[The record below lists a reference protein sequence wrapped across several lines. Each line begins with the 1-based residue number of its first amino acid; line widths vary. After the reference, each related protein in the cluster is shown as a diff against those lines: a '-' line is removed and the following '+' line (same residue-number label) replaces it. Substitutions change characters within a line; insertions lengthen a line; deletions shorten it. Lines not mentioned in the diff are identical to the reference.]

1 MVLEMAAAN
10 FRPNIVPEESG
21 EAADFDIVTSGSL
34 HVHRDDDPFD
44 ICFVRNSR
52 ERKHIVYTFFYSG
65 IRFQN
70 SPNITD
76 VYAVAELT
84 TRDGR
89 GARLEITIGKNQR
102 GVIHAEKDLI
112 NKLRS
117 FFDTSPRI
125 VNIKIWINFS
135 PCHRCSEKLLSFF
148 QEKIMYIN
156 SRIIVFPFLY
166 RIHEPRN
173 VVGLQKLKLSGI
185 SLSTFTEADWAKL
198 RQLLYV
204 SPEDSIFPPVDTAA
218 RTEQDQENAIT
229 LRHLMITQIDLH
241 R

>member
-1 MVLEMAAAN
+1 MAAAN

-52 ERKHIVYTFFYSG
+52 ERKHIILYTFFYSG
-65 IRFQN
+65 LRIRN

-89 GARLEITIGKNQR
+89 GTRLEITIGKNQR
-102 GVIHAEKDLI
+102 GVIHAEIKLI

-117 FFDTSPRI
+117 FFNASQGI

-135 PCHRCSEKLLSFF
+135 PCRGCSEELLSFF
-148 QEKIMYIN
+148 QEKSMYIN
-156 SRIIVFPFLY
+156 SRTIVFPSLY

-173 VVGLQKLKLSGI
+173 VVGLKKLELSGI
-185 SLSTFTEADWAKL
+185 SLSTFSEADWAKL
-198 RQLLYV
+198 QQLLYV

-218 RTEQDQENAIT
+218 RTGQDQHNAIT
-229 LRHLMITQIDLH
+229 LRHLMITQIDLQQ
-241 R
+241 

>member
-1 MVLEMAAAN
+1 M
-10 FRPNIVPEESG
+10 
-21 EAADFDIVTSGSL
+21 
-34 HVHRDDDPFD
+34 
-44 ICFVRNSR
+44 
-52 ERKHIVYTFFYSG
+52 YTFFYSG
-65 IRFQN
+65 LRIRN
-70 SPNITD
+70 PPDITD

-102 GVIHAEKDLI
+102 GVIHAEIKLI

-117 FFDTSPRI
+117 FFETSPTI

-135 PCHRCSEKLLSFF
+135 PCRGCSEKLLSFF
-148 QEKIMYIN
+148 QEKSMYIN
-156 SRIIVFPFLY
+156 SRVIVFPFLY
-166 RIHEPRN
+166 KIHKRRN

-204 SPEDSIFPPVDTAA
+204 SPEDCIFPPVHTAA
-218 RTEQDQENAIT
+218 RTGQDQHNASR
-229 LRHLMITQIDLH
+229 LSLL
-241 R
+241 

>member
-21 EAADFDIVTSGSL
+21 EAADFDIVTSGFL

-52 ERKHIVYTFFYSG
+52 ERKHIILYTFFYSG
-65 IRFQN
+65 LRIRN
-70 SPNITD
+70 PPDITD

-89 GARLEITIGKNQR
+89 GTRLEITIGKNQR
-102 GVIHAEKDLI
+102 GVIHAEIKLI

-117 FFDTSPRI
+117 FFETSPTI

-135 PCHRCSEKLLSFF
+135 PCRGCSEKLLSFF
-148 QEKIMYIN
+148 QEKSMYIN
-156 SRIIVFPFLY
+156 SRVIVFPFLY
-166 RIHEPRN
+166 KIHKRRN

-204 SPEDSIFPPVDTAA
+204 SPEDCIFPSVHTAA
-218 RTEQDQENAIT
+218 RTGQDQHNASR
-229 LRHLMITQIDLH
+229 LSLL
-241 R
+241 